1 MIIIMMTMVMMMM
14 MIRRRT
20 PVVVIHEPVQVR
32 HREKLGISTREI
44 DSRNPQA
51 RSPSFTMTTYLSQ
64 NLFVVYTP
72 KKWFLAVQDSS
83 IGDLVTHSLTHS
95 VSESETFDFR
105 AEQSRAVTLQ

>member
-1 MIIIMMTMVMMMM
+1 MSMMMMVMMMMM

-51 RSPSFTMTTYLSQ
+51 RSLSFTKTAYLSQ
-64 NLFVVYTP
+64 NLFVNYTP
-72 KKWFLAVQDSS
+72 KNGVFENNM
-83 IGDLVTHSLTHS
+83 T
-95 VSESETFDFR
+95 
-105 AEQSRAVTLQ
+105 

>member
-1 MIIIMMTMVMMMM
+1 MIMIMMTMVMMMM

-72 KKWFLAVQDSS
+72 KNGVFENDM
-83 IGDLVTHSLTHS
+83 T
-95 VSESETFDFR
+95 
-105 AEQSRAVTLQ
+105 